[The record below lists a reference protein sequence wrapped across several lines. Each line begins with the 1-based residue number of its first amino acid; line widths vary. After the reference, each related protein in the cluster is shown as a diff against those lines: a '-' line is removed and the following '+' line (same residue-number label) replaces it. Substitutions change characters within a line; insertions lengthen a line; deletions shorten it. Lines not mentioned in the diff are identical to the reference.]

1 MKLPSGNLY
10 AKITAVTQEREPS
23 RWQRAVGNV
32 LLVVAVVLLGF
43 SADQLFKGLER
54 RRTWCRVQGVVV
66 NMVRPGSAADF
77 SEKPLFTF
85 KNPATGKRHTVK
97 SILATDPPRFR
108 IGQRVE
114 LLYPEG
120 EPEKAIANTVLD
132 LFHLAIGLGI
142 GAIVTAI
149 FGLSLRR
156 RKHDLSPEIEG
167 ETPRTRIRI
176 SGWEI
181 PLPQGLLG
189 RLFSFPEL
197 SRKKQEPP
205 AEDTPT
211 EDEQKP

>member
-1 MKLPSGNLY
+1 M
-10 AKITAVTQEREPS
+10 TQEIEPP
-23 RWQRAVGNV
+23 RWHRAVGNV
-32 LLVVAVVLLGF
+32 LLVVAMVLLGF

-77 SEKPLFTF
+77 SEKPLFSF
-85 KNPATGKRHTVK
+85 KDPATGKRHTVK

-156 RKHDLSPEIEG
+156 RKHDFCPEIEG
-167 ETPRTRIRI
+167 ETPRSFIRI
-176 SGWEI
+176 NGWEI
-181 PLPQGLLG
+181 PLPQDLLG

-197 SRKKQEPP
+197 RSKPKQQPQEPP
-205 AEDTPT
+205 AEKHD
-211 EDEQKP
+211 

>member
-1 MKLPSGNLY
+1 M
-10 AKITAVTQEREPS
+10 TQEIEPP
-23 RWQRAVGNV
+23 RWHRSVGNV
-32 LLVVAVVLLGF
+32 LLVVAMVLLGF

-77 SEKPLFTF
+77 SEKPLFSF
-85 KNPATGKRHTVK
+85 KDPATGKRHTVK

-114 LLYPEG
+114 LIYPEG

-156 RKHDLSPEIEG
+156 RKHDLYPEIEG
-167 ETPRTRIRI
+167 ETPRSFIRI
-176 SGWEI
+176 NGWEI
-181 PLPQGLLG
+181 PLPQDLLG
-189 RLFSFPEL
+189 RLFSFPGL
-197 SRKKQEPP
+197 RSKPKQQPQEPP
-205 AEDTPT
+205 AEKHD
-211 EDEQKP
+211 

>member
-1 MKLPSGNLY
+1 M
-10 AKITAVTQEREPS
+10 
-23 RWQRAVGNV
+23 
-32 LLVVAVVLLGF
+32 LVVAVVLLGF

-66 NMVRPGSAADF
+66 NMVKPGSAADF
-77 SEKPLFTF
+77 SEKPLFSF
-85 KNPATGKRHTVK
+85 KDPATGKRHTVK

-132 LFHLAIGLGI
+132 VFHLAIGLGI

-167 ETPRTRIRI
+167 ETPRSFIRI
-176 SGWEI
+176 NGWEI

-197 SRKKQEPP
+197 RAKPKQQPPKPPEQEEQRPEPP
-205 AEDTPT
+205 QP
-211 EDEQKP
+211 